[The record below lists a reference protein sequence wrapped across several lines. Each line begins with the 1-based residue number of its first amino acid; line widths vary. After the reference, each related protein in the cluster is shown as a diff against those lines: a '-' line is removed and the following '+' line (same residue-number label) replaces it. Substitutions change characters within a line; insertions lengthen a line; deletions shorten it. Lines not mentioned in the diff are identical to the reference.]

1 MLLYA
6 NVTLCMGMVMHGCG
20 YGREALVPQ
29 EKGLTVKASSLILS
43 RRGSEGSG
51 NRGVYFVLLC
61 PCGGLVSLYS
71 LGKGIPALVTVH
83 TQGTLVLGLSDLQP
97 GKPE

>member
-1 MLLYA
+1 MKVLE
-6 NVTLCMGMVMHGCG
+6 T
-20 YGREALVPQ
+20 
-29 EKGLTVKASSLILS
+29 
-43 RRGSEGSG
+43 
-51 NRGVYFVLLC
+51 GVYFVLLC